1 MLFSESKQSLARL
14 LNIDYTNIA
23 SNPLFSDADL
33 GDYIQTGVNRAW
45 DAYPWSFTEGA
56 KHMTAAVDPSTGL
69 LPVYIMYPETFED
82 ESAKRLIVTGKG
94 EFEKISFGDYQ
105 KFLDDN
111 PLATDKIWADYN
123 RRIFINKNSYSIGD
137 EVSIWGKLRATTLVN
152 ASDTL
157 PFSPDTDNE
166 ENSGNQAVVH
176 LAYAEVLNSEK
187 MKDPNQG
194 ALEEKSA
201 LEMLAALWAPM
212 GQRRAAEQAKDRPFF
227 NVPDLFPRRG
237 SGPTSRNIGNFP

>member
-14 LNIDYTNIA
+14 LNINYANIA
-23 SNPLFSDADL
+23 NDALFSDADL

-56 KHMTAAVDPSTGL
+56 KRMTAAVDPSTGL

-82 ESAKRLIVTGKG
+82 ESAKRLIITGKG
-94 EFEKISFGDYQ
+94 EFEKISFADYQ

-111 PLATDKIWADYN
+111 PLATDKLWADYN
-123 RRIFINKNSYSIGD
+123 RRIFVNKNAYSIGD
-137 EVSIWGKLRATTLVN
+137 EVSIWGKIRAMTLTN
-152 ASDTL
+152 ANDTL

-166 ENSGNQAVVH
+166 ENSGNKAIVR
-176 LAYAEVLNSEK
+176 LAYAGVLSSDKKKEYA
-187 MKDPNQG
+187 QG
-194 ALEEKSA
+194 SVEEKSA

-212 GQRRAAEQAKDRPFF
+212 GQRRAAEQPKDRPFF